1 MASLLKQIYK
11 HSLFEYLIL
20 GVVGASSFLAFSPFD
35 FKLILVL
42 THAFLFQSVLSSNSL
57 LSAFKRSISWGLGY
71 WIGGAGWLI
80 VSVHY
85 YGNTSIYIAS
95 IIILLMALLLS
106 IVFIGPISLL
116 QKAGQCN
123 SVFGNSIL
131 CAGILTT
138 IELFRFALGGGFPWL
153 LPGLILTDTVSQDL
167 LPILGVYGGSF
178 LIYFISIFAVM
189 SYKKKSYKHAL
200 LWICFLLIFYPHTG
214 YKKIPLEGGMD
225 IAIIQP
231 SLDPFKKYQ
240 DTYQTAIEDA
250 LINLSK
256 IESNVDLLVW
266 PESPL
271 PYLNS
276 SQQMN
281 RLLDRTNK
289 YPMILSGGWEYN
301 NGKLQNV
308 MGILG
313 SDETYAKRHLVM
325 FGEYVPF
332 ESIFRG
338 IIEFFDMPMSNVTA
352 GAKNQELLN
361 IQGKKILALICFDA
375 AFPISFI
382 NKAKTA
388 DFIVNI
394 SNDTWFGSSYG
405 PYQHLQIV
413 RARALELN
421 KWIARSTSDGISTIV
436 DNKGTIVSKL
446 DKGLSGVLLG
456 KIYSQK
462 TESYFVKI
470 GYLIVP
476 TLSFILLILS
486 FVIRLRQ

>member
-1 MASLLKQIYK
+1 MLYSDSLL
-11 HSLFEYLIL
+11 
-20 GVVGASSFLAFSPFD
+20 G
-35 FKLILVL
+35 
-42 THAFLFQSVLSSNSL
+42 
-57 LSAFKRSISWGLGY
+57 AFKRSISWGLGY

-80 VSVHY
+80 VSIHY
-85 YGNTSIYIAS
+85 YGNTSIYIAFI
-95 IIILLMALLLS
+95 IIILIALLLS
-106 IVFIGPISLL
+106 VVFIGPISLL
-116 QKAGQCN
+116 QIAGRSN
-123 SVFGNSIL
+123 TALVNAIVF
-131 CAGILTT
+131 AGILTT
-138 IELFRFALGGGFPWL
+138 IELFRFVLLGGFPWL
-153 LPGLILTDTVSQDL
+153 LPGLILTDTLSQEL

-178 LIYFISIFAVM
+178 LIYFISLSLVS
-189 SYKKKSYKHAL
+189 SYQNKSYKQAL
-200 LWICFLLIFYPHTG
+200 ISICFLIIFYPHPG
-214 YKKIPLEGGMD
+214 YKNTPLEDGTD

-231 SLDPFKKYQ
+231 SLNPFNKYD
-240 DTYQTAIEDA
+240 DTYQNAIEDA
-250 LINLSK
+250 LIDLSK
-256 IESNVDLLVW
+256 IEADVDLLIW

-281 RLLDRTNK
+281 RLLQRTNE

-338 IIEFFDMPMSNVTA
+338 MIEFFDMPMSNITA
-352 GAKNQELLN
+352 GSKNQDMFN
-361 IQGKKILALICFDA
+361 IQGKKILGLICFDV
-375 AFPISFI
+375 AFPLSFI
-382 NKAKTA
+382 NHAKTA

-421 KWIARSTSDGISTIV
+421 KWIARGTSDGISTIV

-446 DKGLSGVLLG
+446 NKGSQGILLG
-456 KIYSQK
+456 TIYSQK
-462 TESYFVKI
+462 EESYFLKF
-470 GYLIVP
+470 GYIIVP
-476 TLSFILLILS
+476 ILSFILMLLS
-486 FVIRLRQ
+486 FILRLRE

>member
-1 MASLLKQIYK
+1 LASLLKQIHK
-11 HSLFEYLIL
+11 LPLFEHLIL

-35 FKLILVL
+35 FKVILVL
-42 THAFLFQSVLSSNSL
+42 THVFLFQAILSSDSL
-57 LSAFKRSISWGLGY
+57 FSAFKRSISWGLGY
-71 WIGGAGWLI
+71 WIGGVGWLI
-80 VSVHY
+80 VSIHY

-95 IIILLMALLLS
+95 IIIILMALLLS

-116 QKAGQCN
+116 QKAGKFN

-131 CAGILTT
+131 CAGILTA
-138 IELFRFALGGGFPWL
+138 IELFRFTLGGGFPWL
-153 LPGLILTDTVSQDL
+153 LPGLILIDTVSQDL

-178 LIYFISIFAVM
+178 LIYFVSLFAVN
-189 SYKKKSYKHAL
+189 SYKKKSYKHGL
-200 LWICFLLIFYPHTG
+200 LCILFLLIFYPHTG
-214 YKKIPLEGGMD
+214 YKNIPLDNGMD

-231 SLDPFKKYQ
+231 SLDPFKKYRE
-240 DTYQTAIEDA
+240 TYQNDIEDA

-256 IESNVDLLVW
+256 IESNVDLLIW

-281 RLLDRTNK
+281 RLLDRANE

-301 NGKLQNV
+301 NGELQNV

-313 SDETYAKRHLVM
+313 SDDTYAKRHLVM
-325 FGEYVPF
+325 FGEYIPF
-332 ESIFRG
+332 EGIFRG

-352 GAKNQELLN
+352 GEKNQEMFN
-361 IQGKKILALICFDA
+361 IQGKVILGLICFDV
-375 AFPISFI
+375 AFPLSFI
-382 NKAKTA
+382 SQAKTA

-421 KWIARSTSDGISTIV
+421 KWIARGTSDGISTIV

-446 DKGLSGVLLG
+446 EKGSQGILLG
-456 KIYSQK
+456 TIYSEK
-462 TESYFVKI
+462 KESYFVKF

-476 TLSFILLILS
+476 IFSFIMLTLS

>member
-1 MASLLKQIYK
+1 M
-11 HSLFEYLIL
+11 
-20 GVVGASSFLAFSPFD
+20 
-35 FKLILVL
+35 
-42 THAFLFQSVLSSNSL
+42 
-57 LSAFKRSISWGLGY
+57 WGLGF

-80 VSVHY
+80 VSIHY
-85 YGNTSIYIAS
+85 YGNTSIYIAF
-95 IIILLMALLLS
+95 IIIMLMALLLS
-106 IVFIGPISLL
+106 VVFIGPISLL
-116 QKAGQCN
+116 QTAGRIN
-123 SVFGNSIL
+123 NALVNIIIF
-131 CAGILTT
+131 AGILTT
-138 IELFRFALGGGFPWL
+138 VELLRFVLFGGFPWL
-153 LPGLILTDTVSQDL
+153 LPGLILTDTLSQDL

-178 LIYFISIFAVM
+178 LIYFISLLLVS
-189 SYKKKSYKHAL
+189 SYQNKSFKQAL
-200 LWICFLLIFYPHTG
+200 LGICFLIAFYPHPG
-214 YKKIPLEGGMD
+214 YKNIPLEDGMD

-240 DTYQTAIEDA
+240 DTYQNAIEET
-250 LINLSK
+250 LIDLSN
-256 IESNVDLLVW
+256 IDSDIDLLIW

-281 RLLDRTNK
+281 RLLERTSK
-289 YPMILSGGWEYN
+289 YPMILSGGWEYK
-301 NGKLQNV
+301 NGKLRNV

-325 FGEYVPF
+325 FGEYIPF

-338 IIEFFDMPMSNVTA
+338 VIEFFDMPMSNVAA
-352 GAKNQELLN
+352 GKKNQEMFS
-361 IQGKKILALICFDA
+361 IKEKKIIGLICFDV
-375 AFPISFI
+375 AFPLSFI
-382 NKAKTA
+382 SQAKTA

-421 KWIARSTSDGISTIV
+421 KWIARGTSDGISTIV

-446 DKGLSGVLLG
+446 EKGSQGILLG
-456 KIYSQK
+456 TIYSVK
-462 TESYFVKI
+462 KESYFVKF

-476 TLSFILLILS
+476 IFSFIMLILS

>member
-11 HSLFEYLIL
+11 RPLFDYLIL
-20 GVVGASSFLAFSPFD
+20 GVIGASSFLAFSPFD

-42 THAFLFQSVLSSNSL
+42 THAYLFHSVLCSDSL
-57 LSAFKRSISWGLGY
+57 FRAFKRSISWGLGY
-71 WIGGAGWLI
+71 WIGGVGWLI
-80 VSVHY
+80 VSIHY

-95 IIILLMALLLS
+95 IIIILMSLLLS
-106 IVFIGPISLL
+106 IVFISPISLL

-123 SVFGNSIL
+123 SILGNSIL

-138 IELFRFALGGGFPWL
+138 IELFRFTLGGGFPWL

-178 LIYFISIFAVM
+178 LIYFVSIFAVN
-189 SYKKKSYKHAL
+189 SYKKKSYKHGL
-200 LWICFLLIFYPHTG
+200 LCIFFLLMFSPHTG
-214 YKKIPLEGGMD
+214 YKNIPLDDGMD

-240 DTYQTAIEDA
+240 DTYQDAIEYA
-250 LINLSK
+250 LIDLSK
-256 IESNVDLLVW
+256 IASDVDLLIW

-281 RLLDRTNK
+281 RLLARTNE
-289 YPMILSGGWEYN
+289 YPMILSGGWEYK

-352 GAKNQELLN
+352 GKKNQEMFH
-361 IQGKKILALICFDA
+361 IQGKVILGLICFDV
-375 AFPISFI
+375 AFPLSFI
-382 NKAKTA
+382 NEAKTA

-421 KWIARSTSDGISTIV
+421 KWIARGTSDGISTIV

-446 DKGLSGVLLG
+446 DKGSAGILLG
-456 KIYSQK
+456 TIYSEK
-462 TESYFVKI
+462 EESYFVKF

-476 TLSFILLILS
+476 IFSFIMLILS